1 MQVFAFTAKAV
12 TKYSGSIKSGGKT
25 MILAIDIGNTNI
37 VIGCINNEKTL
48 FVERLSTDATKTELE
63 YAISFKNVL
72 ELYHINP
79 EELSGSIISSVV
91 PPITNIIR
99 DSIIKI
105 TGKKVMIIGPG
116 VKTGLNILMDN
127 PAQLGSDLVA
137 NAVAGIHEYP
147 VPLIIIDMGTA
158 TTISVVDKNKNYI
171 GGMIMPGIRVSSDT
185 LTQRTS
191 QLPKISLEPPKRLIG
206 TNTIDCMKSGI
217 IHGNAACIDGM
228 VSRIQKVLGQK
239 ATIIATGGLAKTII
253 PLCEAE
259 ILLDDA
265 RLLKGLNYIYEKNRA

>member
-1 MQVFAFTAKAV
+1 
-12 TKYSGSIKSGGKT
+12 

-37 VIGCINNEKTL
+37 VIGCISNEKTL

-79 EELSGSIISSVV
+79 EELNGSIISSVV

-99 DSIIKI
+99 DSVIKI

-158 TTISVVDKNKNYI
+158 TTISIVDKNKNYI

-191 QLPKISLEPPKRLIG
+191 QLPKISLEPPKKLIG

-217 IHGNAACIDGM
+217 VHGNAACIDGM
-228 VSRIQKVLGQK
+228 VSRIQKDLGQK
-239 ATIIATGGLAKTII
+239 ATVVATGGLAKTIV

-259 ILLDDA
+259 IILDDA
-265 RLLKGLNYIYEKNRA
+265 LLLKGLNYIYEKNRA

>member
-1 MQVFAFTAKAV
+1 
-12 TKYSGSIKSGGKT
+12 

-37 VIGCINNEKTL
+37 VIGCISNEKTL

-79 EELSGSIISSVV
+79 EELNGSIISSVV

-99 DSIIKI
+99 DSVIKI

-158 TTISVVDKNKNYI
+158 TTISIVDKNKNYI

-191 QLPKISLEPPKRLIG
+191 QLPKISLEPPKKLIG

-217 IHGNAACIDGM
+217 VHGNAACIDGM
-228 VSRIQKVLGQK
+228 VSRIQKDLGQS
-239 ATIIATGGLAKTII
+239 ATVVATGGLAKTIV

-259 ILLDDA
+259 IILDDA
-265 RLLKGLNYIYEKNRA
+265 LLLKGLNYIYEKNRA